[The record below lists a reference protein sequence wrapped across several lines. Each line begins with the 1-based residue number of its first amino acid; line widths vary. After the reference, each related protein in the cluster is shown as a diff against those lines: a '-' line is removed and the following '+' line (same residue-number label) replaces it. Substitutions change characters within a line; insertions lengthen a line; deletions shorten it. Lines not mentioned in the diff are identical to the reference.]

1 MRIIKFR
8 GKRVD
13 GKGWSYGSALNDYD
27 GSGVYGLLEWVS
39 ELIEP
44 ENNYYEPKEIMHQV
58 IPETVGQFTGL
69 KDKNGKEIYDGDLVY
84 FRANFTSKNAGWM
97 VGKIYFH
104 EGMAGYAIETP
115 DEEEPY
121 DIYEETDEFPYTA
134 EVIGNIH
141 DK

>member
-1 MRIIKFR
+1 MRAIKFR

-13 GKGWSYGSALNDYD
+13 NDEW
-27 GSGVYGLLEWVS
+27 VYGDVLHDFEGELAYGILNWVN

-44 ENNYYEPKEIMHQV
+44 ENNYYEPKEVMHQV

-69 KDKNGKEIYDGDLVY
+69 LDKNGNEIYEGDLVE
-84 FRANFTSKNAGWM
+84 TLAGQIATVDYSEDHYQGFICNEISTNWFWNL
-97 VGKIYFH
+97 KALRI
-104 EGMAGYAIETP
+104 
-115 DEEEPY
+115 
-121 DIYEETDEFPYTA
+121 